1 MSWLKKIMSD
11 GEGDGPKKEQAKK
24 MKLLAVGALLGVGLI
39 LWGASGKDPAGQ
51 TLPPSVQQKTSTDQ
65 PQNIQQSPDKRAMA
79 AEEEYLANKIRD
91 MLQQVE
97 GAGDVQVTVRLESS
111 TQTEY
116 AINTTTGK
124 KTTQERDQSGG
135 TRTLTEDTDTGQL
148 VLVTRNGEETP
159 VLSREIAPEVAGV
172 LVVARGAGDP
182 AVKAEL
188 FRATQVALG
197 IEPQKVIVMAKK
209 AGE

>member
-1 MSWLKKIMSD
+1 MSWLKGLMGD
-11 GEGDGPKKEQAKK
+11 GEVDGPKKEQAKK
-24 MKLLAVGALLGVGLI
+24 IKMLAVGALLGVGLI
-39 LWGASGKDPAGQ
+39 LWGSTGDDNTQSETPPPARQ
-51 TLPPSVQQKTSTDQ
+51 NAILTQ
-65 PQNIQQSPDKRAMA
+65 PQNTPEKKAMA
-79 AEEEYLANKIRD
+79 AEEEQLAAKIRD
-91 MLQQVE
+91 MLQQVD
-97 GAGDVQVTVRLESS
+97 GAGEVKVTVRLESS

-116 AINTTTGK
+116 AINTSTGK

-159 VLSREIAPEVAGV
+159 VLSREIAPAVAGV
-172 LVVARGAGDP
+172 LVVAEGANNP
-182 AVKAEL
+182 VVKTEL

-197 IEPQKVIVMAKK
+197 VEPQKVIVMAKK